1 MKVLQIC
8 NKPPYP
14 PNEGGSMA
22 MHAVTRMLLQQQCTV
37 KVLAMESRKYPVR
50 EADIPDE
57 YRKLTGFEW
66 QFVDT
71 GIRPLAALRALLR
84 NRSYHAVRFRSR
96 AFAKKLR
103 ETLAKEPFDIIQLET
118 VYPAVYLPVI
128 RSCSQAKVVI
138 RAHNIEHK
146 IWDRIASHTRNPLK
160 KAYLRILSRQL
171 RQFELESLRQA
182 DGIETI
188 SPVDAD
194 YFRKE
199 VQTPICVIPFGIS
212 VSKEEVPRKEPP
224 ASLFSLASMNW
235 KPNEEGVR
243 WFVRECWP
251 LIRQQH
257 PELEF
262 RIAGRHIPQK
272 FLEPLPPG
280 IRIVGEVADSKAF
293 MRENGILVVP
303 LLSGS
308 GVRIKILEGMS
319 LGVTVITTSIGA
331 EGIPA
336 THQKNILI
344 ADTPQAFA
352 EAVSCCLGHPEECRR
367 IGRQA
372 AAFIREHYDEEAI
385 AGQLVEFLTGCK
397 NKEES
402 PNKNKHAIKSEK

>member
-1 MKVLQIC
+1 MKILQIC

-22 MHAVTRMLLQQQCTV
+22 MHAVTRMLTGHGCSV

-50 EADIPDE
+50 EADIPDD
-57 YRKLTGFEW
+57 YRQQTRFEPV
-66 QFVDT
+66 FVDT
-71 GIRPLAALRALLR
+71 GIRPFAALRALLR
-84 NRSYHAVRFRSR
+84 NQSYHAVRFRSR

-103 ETLAKEPFDIIQLET
+103 ETLEKEPYDIIQLET

-146 IWDRIASHTRNPLK
+146 IWDRIANHTRNPLK

-171 RQFELESLRQA
+171 RRFELESLRQA

-199 VQTPICVIPFGIS
+199 IQTPICVIPFGIP
-212 VSKEEVPRKEPP
+212 VSKEDVPPTEPP

-262 RIAGRHIPQK
+262 RIAGRHLPQK

-336 THQKNILI
+336 THQENLLI

-352 EAVSCCLGHPEECRR
+352 EAVSFCLGHPEECRR

-385 AGQLVEFLTGCK
+385 AGQLVEFLQQTI
-397 NKEES
+397 NRQHI
-402 PNKNKHAIKSEK
+402 NHYKHQLP

>member
-14 PNEGGSMA
+14 PDEGGSMA
-22 MHAVTRMLLQQQCTV
+22 MHAVTRMLLQRHCSV

-50 EADIPDE
+50 AESIPDD
-57 YRKLTGFEW
+57 YRLQTGFECL
-66 QFVDT
+66 FVDT
-71 GIRPLAALRALLR
+71 GLHPFAALIALLR
-84 NRSYHAVRFRSR
+84 NQSYHAVRFYSKT
-96 AFAKKLR
+96 FARRL
-103 ETLAKEPFDIIQLET
+103 KEILQADQYDIIQLET
-118 VYPAVYLPVI
+118 VYPAVYLPII
-128 RSCSQAKVVI
+128 RSCSGAKVVV

-146 IWDRIASHTRNPLK
+146 IWERIATHTRNPLK

-182 DGIETI
+182 DGVETI
-188 SPVDAD
+188 SPVDED

-199 VQTPICVIPFGIS
+199 IQTPICVIPFGIS
-212 VSKEEVPRKEPP
+212 VSKEDVPPTEQP

-235 KPNEEGVR
+235 KPNEEGIR

-262 RIAGRHIPQK
+262 RIAGRHIPPH

-280 IRIVGEVADSKAF
+280 IRIIGEVADSGTF

-319 LGVTVITTSIGA
+319 LGITVISTSIGA

-336 THQKNILI
+336 THKENILI
-344 ADTPQAFA
+344 ADTPQEFA
-352 EAVSCCLGHPEECRR
+352 DAVTFCLSQPEECRR

-372 AAFIREHYDEEAI
+372 AAFIREHYDEEVI
-385 AGQLVEFLTGCK
+385 AGQLMEFLTECK
-397 NKEES
+397 
-402 PNKNKHAIKSEK
+402 I

>member
-22 MHAVTRMLLQQQCTV
+22 MHAVTRMLLQQHCSV
-37 KVLAMESRKYPVR
+37 KVLAMENQKCPVSL
-50 EADIPDE
+50 ADIPEE
-57 YRKLTGFEW
+57 YRQQTGFEW
-66 QFVDT
+66 IFVDT
-71 GIRPLAALRALLR
+71 RLNPFAALRALLR
-84 NRSYHAVRFRSR
+84 NRSYHVVRFYSKT
-96 AFAKKLR
+96 FAQRL
-103 ETLAKEPFDIIQLET
+103 KEILQEEQYDIIQLET
-118 VYPAVYLPVI
+118 VYPAVYLPLI
-128 RSCSQAKVVI
+128 RSCSSAKVVI

-146 IWDRIASHTRNPLK
+146 IWERIAIHTRNPFK

-171 RQFELESLRQA
+171 QRFELDALSLA

-188 SPVDAD
+188 SPVDSE
-194 YFRKE
+194 YFQKKTD
-199 VQTPICVIPFGIS
+199 TPVCVIPFGIPLRPVQPKPS
-212 VSKEEVPRKEPP
+212 AQPHR
-224 ASLFSLASMNW
+224 LFSLASMNW
-235 KPNEEGVR
+235 KPNEEGIR
-243 WFVRECWP
+243 WFVNECWP

-262 RIAGRHIPQK
+262 RIAGRHLPQK

-280 IRIVGEVADSKAF
+280 IRIVGEVADSGAF

-336 THQKNILI
+336 THQENLLI

-385 AGQLVEFLTGCK
+385 ARQLVEFLMK
-397 NKEES
+397 L
-402 PNKNKHAIKSEK
+402 KS

>member
-22 MHAVTRMLLQQQCTV
+22 MHAVTRMLLQQQCAV
-37 KVLAMESRKYPVR
+37 KVLAMESRKHPVR
-50 EADIPDE
+50 EADIPDD
-57 YRKLTGFEW
+57 YRQQTGFEW
-66 QFVDT
+66 QYVDT
-71 GIRPLAALRALLR
+71 GLHPIAALCALLR

-96 AFAKKLR
+96 PFARRLKEILLT
-103 ETLAKEPFDIIQLET
+103 ETYDIIQLET
-118 VYPAVYLPVI
+118 VYPAVYLPMI

-146 IWDRIASHTRNPLK
+146 IWERVASHTRNPLK
-160 KAYLRILSRQL
+160 KAYLHILSRQL
-171 RQFELESLRQA
+171 RRFELESLRQA

-188 SPVDAD
+188 SPVDAEH
-194 YFRKE
+194 FRKE
-199 VQTPICVIPFGIS
+199 IQTPICVIPFGIPA
-212 VSKEEVPRKEPP
+212 SKEEVTPTGQP

-235 KPNEEGVR
+235 RPNEEGVS

-262 RIAGRHIPQK
+262 RIAGRHIPPM
-272 FLEPLPPG
+272 FLEPLPQG

-293 MRENGILVVP
+293 MLENGILVVP

-336 THQKNILI
+336 TNRENILI
-344 ADTPQAFA
+344 ADTPQEFA
-352 EAVSCCLGHPEECRR
+352 EAVSFCLQHSEECRR
-367 IGRQA
+367 IGQQA

-385 AGQLVEFLTGCK
+385 AGQLVEFLQQTI
-397 NKEES
+397 NRQHI
-402 PNKNKHAIKSEK
+402 NHNKHQLP